1 MSNEYKWH
9 LISRDKKAK
18 ESKEADKQRT
28 SNIKEA
34 GTIGKRFF
42 LVCIFQV
49 RENRGIELLLD
60 CSQADGR
67 NPLITQW
74 VVLAVRNL
82 CEDNLAN
89 QEVIRSIETKGKMDN
104 DMMDK
109 IGVQIKQL

>member
-1 MSNEYKWH
+1 MRALLQVQLH
-9 LISRDKKAK
+9 CMIL
-18 ESKEADKQRT
+18 
-28 SNIKEA
+28 
-34 GTIGKRFF
+34 F
-42 LVCIFQV
+42 VCIFQV

-74 VVLAVRNL
+74 VILAVRNL
-82 CEDNLAN
+82 CEHNLAN